1 MTRYSFQPRDG
12 IFVKGY
18 IFLSFARNIGKN
30 ISKDLS
36 SKYSQKLL
44 DHAKQSATNA
54 FQTPSKRA
62 IQKTAEATGD
72 LIGKKLLIKL
82 HESQKLQH
90 RIIQLQMKNKFLKK
104 DIYLQTINI
113 IMYNIIMEY
122 QKIINLLDD
131 TTNEPSKKGTT
142 NWVEINVESRW
153 TYNANNDINFKTS
166 KR

>member
-1 MTRYSFQPRDG
+1 M
-12 IFVKGY
+12 
-18 IFLSFARNIGKN
+18 SFARNIGKN
-30 ISKDLS
+30 INKNLS

-44 DHAKQSATNA
+44 DHAKQSATKS
-54 FQTPSKRA
+54 FQTLSKRA

-82 HESQKLQH
+82 QESQKLQH
-90 RIIQLQMKNKFLKK
+90 RIIQLQMKKKFSKK
-104 DIYLQTINI
+104 DIYLQKINI

-131 TTNEPSKKGTT
+131 TTNEPSKNGTT
-142 NWVEINVESRW
+142 NWVEINDESRW